1 MSKIGVAVCGNSG
14 IDYFDHDEKIRVFRS
29 LLLMGEEEYEDYVDI
44 SADSFY
50 ERIVNEPELDVK
62 TAQTSTGVI
71 KEMYDEMI
79 EDGFDELIVITI
91 SKELSGT
98 YQNAVLAA
106 KMVDVPVHLF
116 DSKSVSYVEASMAIE
131 AQKMVDSGYDVDA
144 ILKRMEYLRDH
155 NHIYVTV
162 HTLKYLVKNGRLSN
176 AAGFFGS
183 LMKLKPLLEI
193 TDDGKVVTKKKIR
206 TTKKAR
212 KMMFDIFYDE
222 IEGKDVEVFLIY
234 TNNKEEIKAMRDEML
249 EHDGIDEVKLIPL
262 TPVVGCHAGP
272 GTMGLGYLER

>member
-193 TDDGKVVTKKKIR
+193 TDDGEVVTKKKIR